1 MANDQ
6 ANDRYNPPGIGQND
20 FEQVRFDEIEDEDL
34 FWLNTSVGENNP
46 PHRKIND
53 NQGYNTKTGIV
64 ADFDRMQIVYQRS

>member
-34 FWLNTSVGENNP
+34 FWLIQMLVIITHLIE
-46 PHRKIND
+46 K
-53 NQGYNTKTGIV
+53 
-64 ADFDRMQIVYQRS
+64 

>member
-1 MANDQ
+1 MANNQ

-34 FWLNTSVGENNP
+34 FWLNTDVGNNNP

-53 NQGYNTKTGIV
+53 GQGYNIKTGIV
-64 ADFDRMQIVYQRS
+64 QNFDRMVFVYQRM